1 MAGMP
6 KLQEQISA
14 GARMARHIGNE
25 RAVFGIAGR
34 DAGNAGAF
42 FGWRLDGPTHR
53 KRRSSFSAMAA
64 GMPKLHEHISAGG
77 PEVSTSRPVDLRS
90 SVLTR

>member
-1 MAGMP
+1 MP
-6 KLQEQISA
+6 KMQEHFSA
-14 GARMARHIGNE
+14 GAWMAGHTGNE
-25 RAVFGIAGR
+25 EQ
-34 DAGNAGAF
+34 
-42 FGWRLDGPTHR
+42 
-53 KRRSSFSAMAA
+53 SSAMAA